1 MKKHKKN
8 NIKKKKTKKTRNRK
22 IKKSKH
28 NNDCLFYFSMKGCPY
43 CDNFKPLWTET
54 KKKYP
59 NVNMFNIKREQEP
72 ILMKQLNIKS
82 YPTLLIMK
90 GDNLI
95 HYQYDRTPKLI
106 DLFLKE
112 NKLI

>member
-1 MKKHKKN
+1 MTKSNKN

-22 IKKSKH
+22 IKKSKN

-43 CDNFKPLWTET
+43 CDNFKPLWMKT

-72 ILMKQLNIKS
+72 RLMKELNIKS

-90 GDNLI
+90 GNNII